1 LPGVDVDTYE
11 EMSMGEIFSG
21 KSDYFPGLLPLVRS
35 YLDFINCD
43 SVTSSR
49 INQYLE
55 LIEK

>member
-1 LPGVDVDTYE
+1 LPAVDVDIYE

-43 SVTSSR
+43 SVTFSR